1 MADTPDSP
9 HFTDELWRFLIELSQ
24 NNDRPW
30 FQANKQRYE
39 DHVRGPAL
47 ALIRAMAPRLAEVTP
62 SLQAIDKKVGG
73 SLMRIYRDVR
83 FSKDK
88 SPYKTNV
95 GIQFRHRAGKDVH
108 APGVYVH
115 IDLDEVFM
123 GVGLWQ
129 PDKEPLHAIRTRV
142 AEQPDA
148 WRAIIESPP
157 FADGPWEQHGAA
169 LKRIPR
175 GFDKDH
181 PLAEELKRKSFIA
194 VRPLDPALLE
204 SPALCDTIAEH
215 ITLMRPYMAFLCGAI
230 GVEL

>member
-1 MADTPDSP
+1 MAGTADNP
-9 HFTDELWRFLIELSQ
+9 HFDDELWRFLIELSQ
-24 NNDRPW
+24 HNDRDW
-30 FQANKQRYE
+30 FNANKQRYE

-47 ALIRAMAPRLAEVTP
+47 AFVRGMAPRLEQLTP
-62 SLQAIDKKVGG
+62 ALQAIDKKVGG

-108 APGVYVH
+108 APGVYLH
-115 IDLDEVFM
+115 IDIEEVFI
-123 GVGLWQ
+123 GCGLWQ
-129 PDKEPLHAIRTRV
+129 PDKEPLHAIRTRI

-148 WRAIIESPP
+148 WRGIIESAP
-157 FADGPWEQHGAA
+157 FTDDGWAQHGAS

-175 GFDKDH
+175 GFDKAH

-194 VRPLDPALLE
+194 VRPLEPELLE
-204 SPALCDTIAEH
+204 SSALCDTIAEH
-215 ITLMRPYMAFLCGAI
+215 VRTIRPYMAFLCGAI